1 MICCGADFRAK
12 RSRRGS
18 PLAPL
23 DAFRQETVDGA
34 GDCGVEAAIARH
46 TAPEEVRV
54 AVGGPEGGNA
64 VLAVKCGPWTAHMV
78 SRMHL
83 LRPRSGIRND

>member
-23 DAFRQETVDGA
+23 NVTVDGA
-34 GDCGVEAAIARH
+34 GDRGVEAAIARH
-46 TAPEEVRV
+46 TAPEEVGV
-54 AVGGPEGGNA
+54 AMGGPERESA
-64 VLAVKCGPWTAHMV
+64 VLAVKCGPWTAHML
-78 SRMHL
+78 SRVRL
-83 LRPRSGIRND
+83 LRPRAGIQND